1 MTQEQQ
7 IRRPRRQQTNLLT
20 EEYPEDTDSDADV
33 DPVYSLFTVSH
44 RTAKPIC
51 VNVQLNRTFL
61 NMEVDTGAS
70 AGHQCL

>member
-44 RTAKPIC
+44 RTAKPIR